1 MSSTPRISRRALAA
15 PALGLTA
22 TLLFSGCANVGGGSG
37 GSGGSS
43 DSGGG
48 ASVDYPTGPITL
60 VVGFSAGGSTDTG
73 ARLMATALE
82 EKLGTSFTVV
92 NKPGANSQLAYT
104 ELTQSEPDG
113 YTMSTINF
121 PSAIMTVIDE
131 SRGATYTR
139 EDFAPVALQVIDPTA
154 IAVAPDSDIETP
166 EDLIAAAEAAPG
178 ELRATTTGVASNEHF
193 ALAMLEKA
201 TGAKIAPVHF
211 ADGASAATT
220 AFLGGNTEL
229 LLANISDL
237 QSLQESGELRII
249 GVMDEERS
257 DFVPDVPT
265 FAEAGID
272 VSLSSSRGYA
282 FPAGTPDEVITTVS
296 DAMGEVMAT
305 PEFEEKMTQQ
315 GLAPAYKD
323 SEEYAE
329 YWTETQALFEELYP
343 LVREA
348 K

>member
-1 MSSTPRISRRALAA
+1 MSPTPFISRRALAA

-22 TLLFSGCANVGGGSG
+22 AVLFSGCANVGGGSG
-37 GSGGSS
+37 SSS
-43 DSGGG
+43 DAGGG
-48 ASVDYPTGPITL
+48 AADDYPTGPITM
-60 VVGFSAGGSTDTG
+60 VVGYSAGGSTDTG

-82 EKLGTSFTVV
+82 EKLGTSVTVV

-104 ELTQSEPDG
+104 ELTQAEPDG

-131 SRGATYTR
+131 SRGASYTR
-139 EDFAPVALQVIDPTA
+139 EDFAPLALQVIDPTA
-154 IAVAPDSDIETP
+154 IAVMPDSDIQTP

-211 ADGASAATT
+211 ADGASAANT

-229 LLANISDL
+229 LLANVSDL
-237 QSLQESGELRII
+237 QPLQESGELKII

-265 FAEAGID
+265 FVESGID

-282 FPAGTPDEVITTVS
+282 FPAGTPEEIVDKVS
-296 DAMGEVMAT
+296 TAIGEIMET
-305 PEFEEKMTQQ
+305 PEFQEQMTQQ
-315 GLAPAYKD
+315 GLAQ
-323 SEEYAE
+323 SFMGHQEYDE

-343 LVREA
+343 LVREE